1 MKKDVPLKIQ
11 GTQKISNKKRITPKS
26 IKDSKDP
33 DEKIGIPQKRLKR
46 PPIKKYTKKCK
57 ELTFAQNNQGF
68 VSKENEKMTK
78 CPYSK
83 IQGLTFA

>member
-46 PPIKKYTKKCK
+46 PPIKKIHKKMQGANLRTKQPRLRFKRK
-57 ELTFAQNNQGF
+57 
-68 VSKENEKMTK
+68 
-78 CPYSK
+78 
-83 IQGLTFA
+83 